1 MTFRQSKLQP
11 DAPAHMLMESGEP
24 KPDSYT
30 FLTQSASRSKSTD
43 VPVFANLLFELGG
56 TIQILRVLVT
66 VCRLRLPLVMMRA
79 HTPLVTV
86 AAHRGPLP
94 MI

>member
-1 MTFRQSKLQP
+1 MTFRQSKLHP
-11 DAPAHMLMESGEP
+11 DVPAHMLMESGKP

-56 TIQILRVLVT
+56 TIQILQVPVT
-66 VCRLRLPLVMMRA
+66 VCRLRLAFVMMRT

-86 AAHRGPLP
+86 AALHGPLP